1 MLRNHPQWLLLG
13 VLVVIGVISAFSG
26 SYSPYYLDIAVMCG
40 INVTLAV
47 SLNLINGYT
56 GQFSLGH
63 AAFFGVGLYAS
74 FILQVNFG
82 LSAWLALAAA
92 IVAGAVVG
100 LALGFI
106 SFRYGLRG
114 SYFALVTLA
123 FAEVFRVI
131 ASVADITGGGQGKY
145 LPTRVGFENLQFGTK
160 AGYFY
165 FALAL
170 FVIVQ
175 LAVWWIA
182 RGRLGARF
190 LAIREDEE
198 AAAAL
203 TVNVLRHK
211 LIAIAISGAIAGCG
225 GFFYGQY
232 YFYVDPA
239 IAFGPLQSVEILL
252 VAIIGGMGT
261 IFGPVVGAVVLRVAG
276 EITQSITGTAPG
288 INLVLYGIV
297 VIVIVRFMPN
307 GLLGG
312 IDSLVKRFGRLRQGG
327 LARAEGA

>member
-1 MLRNHPQWLLLG
+1 MPGIVALTAALALLPQFVSSNYYLGLG
-13 VLVVIGVISAFSG
+13 VVVLLSAFMGQSWSILG
-26 SYSPYYLDIAVMCG
+26 GMC
-40 INVTLAV
+40 
-47 SLNLINGYT
+47 

-63 AAFFGVGLYAS
+63 AAFFGMGLYAS

-82 LSAWLALAAA
+82 LSAWLGLGAS
-92 IVAGAVVG
+92 IVAGTVVAV
-100 LALGFI
+100 ALGFI

-131 ASVADITGGGQGKY
+131 ASVADITGGGQGRY
-145 LPTRVGFENLQFGTK
+145 LPTKVGLENLQFATK

-165 FALAL
+165 FALSL
-170 FVIVQ
+170 FFIVQ
-175 LAVWWIA
+175 IVVWWIA

-203 TVNVLRHK
+203 AVNVLRHK
-211 LIAIAISGAIAGCG
+211 LFAIAISGAIAGVG

-232 YFYVDPA
+232 YYYVDPA

-261 IFGPVVGAVVLRVAG
+261 IFGPVLGALVLRGAG

-297 VIVIVRFMPN
+297 VIVIVRYMPN

-312 IDSLVKRFGRLRQGG
+312 FDA
-327 LARAEGA
+327 LARRFKLRRSDGIAAAGKA

>member
-1 MLRNHPQWLLLG
+1 MAWIVAIVAALALVPELVSSNYVLGLLI
-13 VLVVIGVISAFSG
+13 VILFSAFLGQSWSILG
-26 SYSPYYLDIAVMCG
+26 GMC
-40 INVTLAV
+40 
-47 SLNLINGYT
+47 

-63 AAFFGVGLYAS
+63 ASFFGIGLYVS

-82 LSAWLALAAA
+82 LSAWLALVAA
-92 IVAGAVVG
+92 IVAGAVIG
-100 LALGFI
+100 LSIGFI

-131 ASVADITGGGQGKY
+131 ASALDITGGGTGRN
-145 LPTRVGFENLQFGTK
+145 LPTRVGLEHLQFSTK

-165 FALAL
+165 FVLAL
-170 FVIVQ
+170 FAVVQIVT
-175 LAVWWIA
+175 WWIA

-190 LAIREDEE
+190 LAIREDED

-203 TVNVLRHK
+203 SVNVLQHK
-211 LIAIAISGAIAGCG
+211 LIAIGISGAIAGCG

-232 YFYVDPA
+232 YYYVDPA

-252 VAIIGGMGT
+252 AAIIGGMGT
-261 IFGPVVGAVVLRVAG
+261 LFGPVLGAVVLRMAG
-276 EITQSITGTAPG
+276 ELTQSVTGSAPG

-297 VIVIVRFMPN
+297 VIAIVRYMPN
-307 GLLGG
+307 GVLGG
-312 IDSLVKRFGRLRQGG
+312 FGA
-327 LARAEGA
+327 LARRIPRRRRAAHAKAEAV

>member
-1 MLRNHPQWLLLG
+1 MPGIIALTIALALVPQFVSSNYLLG
-13 VLVVIGVISAFSG
+13 LGVVILFSAFLGQSWSVLG
-26 SYSPYYLDIAVMCG
+26 GMC
-40 INVTLAV
+40 
-47 SLNLINGYT
+47 

-63 AAFFGVGLYAS
+63 AAFFGIGLYVS

-82 LSAWLALAAA
+82 LSAWIGLAAGTAAGA
-92 IVAGAVVG
+92 IVG
-100 LALGFI
+100 LVLGFI
-106 SFRYGLRG
+106 SFRYGLKG

-123 FAEVFRVI
+123 FAEVFRVV
-131 ASVADITGGGQGKY
+131 AAVADITGGGQGKS
-145 LPTRVGFENLQFGTK
+145 LPNRAGIEHLQFVTK
-160 AGYFY
+160 AGYYY
-165 FALAL
+165 FALTL
-170 FVIVQ
+170 FAIVQ
-175 LAVWWIA
+175 IVVWWIA

-190 LAIREDEE
+190 LAVREDEE

-203 TVNVLRHK
+203 AVNVLQHK

-261 IFGPVVGAVVLRVAG
+261 LFGPVLGAVVLRVAG
-276 EITQSITGTAPG
+276 EVTQSITGSAPG
-288 INLVLYGIV
+288 INLVLYGVV
-297 VIVIVRFMPN
+297 VIVIVRYLPN

-312 IDSLVKRFGRLRQGG
+312 IDSLVNRLGRARRGG
-327 LARAEGA
+327 IARAEGT